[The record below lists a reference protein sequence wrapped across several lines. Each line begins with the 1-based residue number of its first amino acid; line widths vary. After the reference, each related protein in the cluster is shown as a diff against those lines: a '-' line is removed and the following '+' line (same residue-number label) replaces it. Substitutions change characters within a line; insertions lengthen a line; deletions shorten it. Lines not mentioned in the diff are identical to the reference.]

1 VGGHLRKEIGDRP
14 QEFGLTLPTGAT
26 IHDAL
31 DVLGLSAERVKIV
44 LRNGRPSP
52 LDTVLAHN
60 DRLGLFPP
68 ELAYN
73 TFVAVSLT
81 RRAPNPTED

>member
-1 VGGHLRKEIGDRP
+1 MI
-14 QEFGLTLPTGAT
+14 QSNAT
-26 IHDAL
+26 ILDAL
-31 DVLGLSAERVKIV
+31 HALGLPPERVKIV

-52 LDTVLAHN
+52 LDSPLTDK

-81 RRAPNPTED
+81 NRAPTLD